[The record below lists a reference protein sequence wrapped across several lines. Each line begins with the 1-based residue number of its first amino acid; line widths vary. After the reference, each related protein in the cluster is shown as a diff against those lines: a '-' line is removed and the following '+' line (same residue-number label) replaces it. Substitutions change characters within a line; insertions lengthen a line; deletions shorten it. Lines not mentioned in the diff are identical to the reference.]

1 MKLSIVIPAYNEA
14 KRIEKT
20 LCNYLKFFRDKY
32 GLEFEIIAVL
42 NGCTDGTLEILKKYS
57 EEYIQIRY
65 LNFEKAGKGFAILEG
80 FKAAKGDLIGF
91 TDADGSTCASEFYKL
106 LYAVYIDN
114 SCPDC
119 VLGSRYLKD
128 SVVEPKQTAMRRL
141 GSRAFNFIV
150 RCFFGFRIHDTQC
163 GAKVFKKKVLD
174 EIVPL
179 IGISAWAFDIDLL
192 YMAKRKGF
200 NTLEVPIQW
209 EDIAGSSF
217 QLKKAAIRM
226 FLAITRLRL
235 VHSPFNFI
243 IRFYDIMP
251 EGIKIHHK
259 IQ

>member
-32 GLEFEIIAVL
+32 GLEFEIIVVL
-42 NGCTDGTLEILKKYS
+42 NGCTDGTIEILKTYS
-57 EEYIQIRY
+57 ENYIQIKY
-65 LNFEKAGKGFAILEG
+65 LAFEKAGKGFAILEG

-91 TDADGSTCASEFYKL
+91 TDADGSTCASEFDKIVC
-106 LYAVYIDN
+106 ADG
-114 SCPDC
+114 CDCDC

-128 SVVEPKQTAMRRL
+128 SIVEPKQTAMRRL
-141 GSRAFNFIV
+141 GSRAFNFLV
-150 RCFFGFRIHDTQC
+150 RIMFGFKIHDTQC

-217 QLKKAAIRM
+217 QLKKSAIRM